1 LGANA
6 GHGIGR
12 LVRVVVVAVAPGD
25 PESEI
30 DAAARA
36 GDSFEDFYEA
46 HYPAITRLAAAL
58 VGRWDVA
65 EELAQDAFLALYPR
79 WDQISR
85 YDAPDAWLRRVAL
98 NRAVSAL
105 RRRAA
110 ERRANSR
117 LDRRVDVGELR
128 VGDAD
133 VWRAVAELP
142 KRQAQV
148 IALVALEDRSVAEIA
163 RILDCSENTV
173 RTHLGRARRT
183 LAPRF
188 GVEEEER

>member
-1 LGANA
+1 
-6 GHGIGR
+6 
-12 LVRVVVVAVAPGD
+12 VATARRD
-25 PESEI
+25 AEPESGI
-30 DAAARA
+30 DGVARA
-36 GDSFEDFYEA
+36 GDSFDDFYEA
-46 HYPAITRLAAAL
+46 QYRSVTRLAAAL

-79 WDQISR
+79 WERIAR
-85 YDAPDAWLRRVAL
+85 YDAPDAWLRRVVL
-98 NRAVSAL
+98 NRAVSSL

-110 ERRANSR
+110 EGRANAR
-117 LDRRVDVGELR
+117 LERREQPAELR

-133 VWRAVAELP
+133 AWHAVAELP

-173 RTHLGRARRT
+173 RTHLARARRT
-183 LAPRF
+183 LATRL
-188 GVEEEER
+188 GVHEEEQ